1 MGMKESQKSVREA
14 FGLMET
20 LSAGITKAVIRI
32 KVVGV
37 GGGGN
42 SVLLRLAEDR
52 IPGIEL
58 LGVNTEA
65 KQLSL
70 LKDAGIEALLIGERL
85 TKGRG
90 TGGVAE
96 IGTKAAENDAERLE
110 QELKDVDLV
119 FITAGMGGGVGTG
132 AAPVIARLVKQL
144 GILSVGVVTVPFSFE
159 GKRKLRVA
167 EAGIEAMREQMDAL
181 LVVHNDNL
189 MNLPGN
195 KRMTL
200 MQSFK
205 EADRILRQ
213 AILCISE
220 VILLTGVIN
229 VDFADV
235 VSIFRQNPSSDAL
248 LGIGESRNGSVVEA
262 VQHAVESPLVERE
275 LKGARGLILNISGDD
290 KLPLFEVSEAMEY
303 VAAHTHPDVNIV
315 FGTIVD
321 PTLSGTVRATLVAT
335 DFVDSADAF
344 RTPKALPK
352 QPAGL
357 HRPQA
362 AKPAVSRREQKPA
375 QAPLRQPQETSKQKN
390 FELVVPDFIQNR
402 SKEIPPLTMHMDD
415 GTTIP
420 PFRPKG

>member
-1 MGMKESQKSVREA
+1 
-14 FGLMET
+14 MET
-20 LSAGITKAVIRI
+20 LSAGITRAVIRI

-70 LKDAGIEALLIGERL
+70 LKDAGIEVLQIGERL

-96 IGTKAAENDAERLE
+96 IGEKAAEADIARLG
-110 QELKDVDLV
+110 QVLKDVDLV

-132 AAPVIARLVKQL
+132 AAPVIARLVNKL
-144 GILSVGVVTVPFSFE
+144 GILSIGVVTVPFSFE

-167 EAGIEAMREQMDAL
+167 EAGIEAMREHMDAV

-205 EADRILRQ
+205 EADSILRQ

-220 VILLTGVIN
+220 VILVTGVVN

-235 VSIFRQNPSSDAL
+235 VSIFRQSSSSDAL
-248 LGIGESRNGSVVEA
+248 LGIGESQNGSVIEA
-262 VQHAVESPLVERE
+262 VRHAIESPLVERA
-275 LKGARGLILNISGDD
+275 LDGARGLILNISGDET
-290 KLPLFEVSEAMEY
+290 LPLFEVNEAMEY
-303 VAAHTHPDVNIV
+303 VAAHTHPDLNVV

-335 DFVDSADAF
+335 DFADSGDAY
-344 RTPKALPK
+344 RTAKMRPE
-352 QPAGL
+352 QPGTIR
-357 HRPQA
+357 RPQA
-362 AKPAVSRREQKPA
+362 MMKAASAQQQNQQSAKE
-375 QAPLRQPQETSKQKN
+375 APKHLGPQPQAKQP
-390 FELVVPDFIQNR
+390 ELTLPDFIQR
-402 SKEIPPLTMHMDD
+402 RRTEIPPLTMHMDD

>member
-1 MGMKESQKSVREA
+1 
-14 FGLMET
+14 MET
-20 LSAGITKAVIRI
+20 LSAGITRAVIRI

-70 LKDAGIEALLIGERL
+70 LKDAGIEVLQIGERL

-96 IGTKAAENDAERLE
+96 IGEKAAENDIARLE
-110 QELKDVDLV
+110 QVLKDVDLV

-132 AAPVIARLVKQL
+132 AAPVIARLVKKL
-144 GILSVGVVTVPFSFE
+144 GMLSIGVVTVPFSFE

-167 EAGIEAMREQMDAL
+167 EQGVEAMREQMDAL

-205 EADRILRQ
+205 EADSILRQ

-220 VILLTGVIN
+220 VILVTGVVN

-235 VSIFRQNPSSDAL
+235 VSIFRQSGSSDAL
-248 LGIGESRNGSVVEA
+248 LGIGESRNGSVIEA
-262 VQHAVESPLVERE
+262 VQHAIESPLVERA
-275 LKGARGLILNISGDD
+275 LDGARGLILNISGDET
-290 KLPLFEVSEAMEY
+290 LPLFEVNEAMEY
-303 VAAHTHPDVNIV
+303 VTAHTHPDLNVV
-315 FGTIVD
+315 FGTIVE

-335 DFVDSADAF
+335 DFVDSADAY
-344 RTPKALPK
+344 RTPKVRTG
-352 QPAGL
+352 QPGTA
-357 HRPQA
+357 RRSQSMMKSAAAQQQTRRMEREASKPSEPQPQA
-362 AKPAVSRREQKPA
+362 KTP
-375 QAPLRQPQETSKQKN
+375 
-390 FELVVPDFIQNR
+390 ELTLPDFIQR
-402 SKEIPPLTMHMDD
+402 RRTEIPPLTMHMDD

>member
-1 MGMKESQKSVREA
+1 
-14 FGLMET
+14 MET

-70 LKDAGIEALLIGERL
+70 LKDAGIEVLQIGERL

-96 IGTKAAENDAERLE
+96 IGAKAAETDLAIIE
-110 QELKDVDLV
+110 QALKDVDLV

-132 AAPVIARLVKQL
+132 AAPVIAQVVKKL
-144 GILSVGVVTVPFSFE
+144 GMLSVGVVTVPFSFE
-159 GKRKLRVA
+159 GKRKLRAA
-167 EAGIEAMREQMDAL
+167 EEGVEALREQLDAL

-205 EADRILRQ
+205 AADGILRQ

-220 VILLTGVIN
+220 VILVTGVIN

-248 LGIGESRNGSVVEA
+248 LGIGESRSGSVIEA
-262 VQHAVESPLVERE
+262 VQHAIESPLVERA
-275 LKGARGLILNISGDD
+275 LDGARGLILNISGDET
-290 KLPLFEVSEAMEY
+290 LPLFEVSEAMEY
-303 VAAHTHPDVNIV
+303 VTAHTHPDINIV

-321 PTLSGTVRATLVAT
+321 PTLSGSVRATLVAT
-335 DFVDSADAF
+335 DFVDSADEYG
-344 RTPKALPK
+344 TPK
-352 QPAGL
+352 
-357 HRPQA
+357 
-362 AKPAVSRREQKPA
+362 
-375 QAPLRQPQETSKQKN
+375 APLRQPVSARRPQTTRPAAIKQERQPVRESPRPPQEAPKQKN
-390 FELVVPDFIQNR
+390 FELTLPKFLQNR
-402 SKEIPPLTMHMDD
+402 SREIPPLTMHTDD

-420 PFRPKG
+420 PFRPKGQG

>member
-1 MGMKESQKSVREA
+1 
-14 FGLMET
+14 MET
-20 LSAGITKAVIRI
+20 LSAGITRAVIRI

-70 LKDAGIEALLIGERL
+70 LKDAGIEVLQIGERL

-96 IGTKAAENDAERLE
+96 IGEKAAENDIARLE
-110 QELKDVDLV
+110 QVLKDVDLV

-132 AAPVIARLVKQL
+132 AAPVIARLVKKL
-144 GILSVGVVTVPFSFE
+144 GMLSIGVVTVPFSFE

-167 EAGIEAMREQMDAL
+167 EQGVEAMREQMDAL

-205 EADRILRQ
+205 EADSILRQ

-220 VILLTGVIN
+220 VILVTGVVN

-235 VSIFRQNPSSDAL
+235 VSIFRQSGSSDAL
-248 LGIGESRNGSVVEA
+248 LGIGESRNGSVIEA
-262 VQHAVESPLVERE
+262 VQHAIESPLVERA
-275 LKGARGLILNISGDD
+275 LDGARGLILNISGDET
-290 KLPLFEVSEAMEY
+290 LPLFEVNEAMEY
-303 VAAHTHPDVNIV
+303 VTAHTHPDLNVV
-315 FGTIVD
+315 FGTIVE

-335 DFVDSADAF
+335 DFVDSADAY
-344 RTPKALPK
+344 RTPKVRTG
-352 QPAGL
+352 QPGNA
-357 HRPQA
+357 RRSQSMMKSA
-362 AKPAVSRREQKPA
+362 AAQQQTRRMEREASKPSEP
-375 QAPLRQPQETSKQKN
+375 QPQPKTP
-390 FELVVPDFIQNR
+390 ELTLPDFIQR
-402 SKEIPPLTMHMDD
+402 RRTEIPPLTMHMDD

>member
-1 MGMKESQKSVREA
+1 
-14 FGLMET
+14 MET
-20 LSAGITKAVIRI
+20 LSAGITRAVIRI

-70 LKDAGIEALLIGERL
+70 LKDAGIEALQIGERL

-96 IGTKAAENDAERLE
+96 IGEKAAENDIARLE
-110 QELKDVDLV
+110 QVLKDVDLV

-132 AAPVIARLVKQL
+132 AAPVIARLVKKL
-144 GILSVGVVTVPFSFE
+144 GMLSIGVVTVPFSFE

-167 EAGIEAMREQMDAL
+167 EQGVEAMREQMDAL

-205 EADRILRQ
+205 EADSILRQ

-220 VILLTGVIN
+220 VILVTGVVN

-235 VSIFRQNPSSDAL
+235 VSIFRQSGSSDAL
-248 LGIGESRNGSVVEA
+248 LGIGESRNGSVIEA
-262 VQHAVESPLVERE
+262 VQHAIESPLVERA
-275 LKGARGLILNISGDD
+275 LDGARGLILNISGDET
-290 KLPLFEVSEAMEY
+290 LPLFEVNEAMEY
-303 VAAHTHPDVNIV
+303 VTAHTHPDLNVV
-315 FGTIVD
+315 FGTIVE

-335 DFVDSADAF
+335 DFVDSADAY
-344 RTPKALPK
+344 RTPKVRTG
-352 QPAGL
+352 QPGNA
-357 HRPQA
+357 RRSQSMMKSAAAQQQTRRMEREASKPSEPQPQA
-362 AKPAVSRREQKPA
+362 KTP
-375 QAPLRQPQETSKQKN
+375 
-390 FELVVPDFIQNR
+390 ELTLPDFIQR
-402 SKEIPPLTMHMDD
+402 RRTEIPPLTMHMDD

>member
-1 MGMKESQKSVREA
+1 
-14 FGLMET
+14 MET
-20 LSAGITKAVIRI
+20 LSAGITRAVIRI

-70 LKDAGIEALLIGERL
+70 LKDAGIEVLQIGERL

-96 IGTKAAENDAERLE
+96 IGEKAAENDIARLE
-110 QELKDVDLV
+110 QVLKDVDLV

-132 AAPVIARLVKQL
+132 AAPVIARLVKKL
-144 GILSVGVVTVPFSFE
+144 GMLSIGVVTVPFSFE

-167 EAGIEAMREQMDAL
+167 EQGVEAMREQMDAL

-205 EADRILRQ
+205 EADSILRQ

-220 VILLTGVIN
+220 VILVTGVVN

-235 VSIFRQNPSSDAL
+235 VSIFRQSGSSDAL
-248 LGIGESRNGSVVEA
+248 LGIGESRNGSVIEA
-262 VQHAVESPLVERE
+262 VQHAIESPLVERA
-275 LKGARGLILNISGDD
+275 LDGARGLILNISGDET
-290 KLPLFEVSEAMEY
+290 LPLFEVNEAMEY
-303 VAAHTHPDVNIV
+303 VTAHTHPDLNVV
-315 FGTIVD
+315 FGTIVE

-335 DFVDSADAF
+335 DFVDSADAY
-344 RTPKALPK
+344 RTPKVRTG
-352 QPAGL
+352 QPGNARRL
-357 HRPQA
+357 QSMMKSAAAQQQTRRMEREASKLSEPQPQA
-362 AKPAVSRREQKPA
+362 KTP
-375 QAPLRQPQETSKQKN
+375 
-390 FELVVPDFIQNR
+390 ELTLPDFIQR
-402 SKEIPPLTMHMDD
+402 RRTEIPPLTMHMDD

>member
-1 MGMKESQKSVREA
+1 
-14 FGLMET
+14 MET
-20 LSAGITKAVIRI
+20 LSAGITRAVIRI

-70 LKDAGIEALLIGERL
+70 LKDAGIEVLQIGERL

-96 IGTKAAENDAERLE
+96 IGEKAAENDIARLE
-110 QELKDVDLV
+110 QVLKDVDLV

-132 AAPVIARLVKQL
+132 AAPVIARLVKKL
-144 GILSVGVVTVPFSFE
+144 GMLSIGVVTVPFSFE

-167 EAGIEAMREQMDAL
+167 EQGVEAMREQMDAL

-205 EADRILRQ
+205 EADSILRQ

-220 VILLTGVIN
+220 VILVTGVVN

-235 VSIFRQNPSSDAL
+235 VSIFRQSGSSDAL
-248 LGIGESRNGSVVEA
+248 LGIGESRNGSVIEA
-262 VQHAVESPLVERE
+262 VQHAIESPLVERA
-275 LKGARGLILNISGDD
+275 LDGARGLILNISGDET
-290 KLPLFEVSEAMEY
+290 LPLFEVNEAMEY
-303 VAAHTHPDVNIV
+303 VTAHTHPDLNVV
-315 FGTIVD
+315 FGTIVE

-335 DFVDSADAF
+335 DFVDSADAY
-344 RTPKALPK
+344 RTPKVRTG
-352 QPAGL
+352 QPGNARRSQSIMKSAAAQQQNRRTAREASK
-357 HRPQA
+357 HSEPQPQA
-362 AKPAVSRREQKPA
+362 KTP
-375 QAPLRQPQETSKQKN
+375 
-390 FELVVPDFIQNR
+390 ELTLPDFIQR
-402 SKEIPPLTMHMDD
+402 RRTEIPPLTMHMDD

>member
-1 MGMKESQKSVREA
+1 
-14 FGLMET
+14 MET
-20 LSAGITKAVIRI
+20 LSAGITRAVIRI

-52 IPGIEL
+52 IPGIER

-70 LKDAGIEALLIGERL
+70 LKDAGIEVLQIGERL

-96 IGTKAAENDAERLE
+96 IGEKAAENDIARLE
-110 QELKDVDLV
+110 QVLKDVDLV

-132 AAPVIARLVKQL
+132 AAPVIARLVKKL
-144 GILSVGVVTVPFSFE
+144 GMLSIGVVTVPFSFE
-159 GKRKLRVA
+159 GKRQLRVA
-167 EAGIEAMREQMDAL
+167 EQGVEAMREQMDAL

-205 EADRILRQ
+205 EADSILRQ

-220 VILLTGVIN
+220 VILVTGVVN

-235 VSIFRQNPSSDAL
+235 VSIFRQSGSSDAL
-248 LGIGESRNGSVVEA
+248 LGIGESRNGSVIEA
-262 VQHAVESPLVERE
+262 VQHAIESPLVERA
-275 LKGARGLILNISGDD
+275 LDGARGLILNISGDET
-290 KLPLFEVSEAMEY
+290 LPLFEVNEAMEY
-303 VAAHTHPDVNIV
+303 VTAHTHPDLNVV
-315 FGTIVD
+315 FGTIVE

-335 DFVDSADAF
+335 DFVDSADAY
-344 RTPKALPK
+344 RTPKVRTG
-352 QPAGL
+352 QPGNA
-357 HRPQA
+357 RRSQSMMKSAAAQQQTRRMEREASKPSEPQPQA
-362 AKPAVSRREQKPA
+362 KTP
-375 QAPLRQPQETSKQKN
+375 
-390 FELVVPDFIQNR
+390 ELTLPDFIQR
-402 SKEIPPLTMHMDD
+402 RRTEIPPLTMHMDD

>member
-1 MGMKESQKSVREA
+1 
-14 FGLMET
+14 MET
-20 LSAGITKAVIRI
+20 LSAGITRAVIRI

-70 LKDAGIEALLIGERL
+70 LKDAGIEVLQIGERL

-96 IGTKAAENDAERLE
+96 IGEKAAENDIARLE
-110 QELKDVDLV
+110 QVLKDVDLV

-132 AAPVIARLVKQL
+132 AAPVIARLVKKL
-144 GILSVGVVTVPFSFE
+144 GMLSIGVVTVPFSFE

-167 EAGIEAMREQMDAL
+167 EQGVEAMREQMDAL
-181 LVVHNDNL
+181 FVVHNDNL

-205 EADRILRQ
+205 EADSILRQ

-220 VILLTGVIN
+220 VILVTGVVN

-235 VSIFRQNPSSDAL
+235 VSIFRQSGSSDAL
-248 LGIGESRNGSVVEA
+248 LGIGESRNGSVIEA
-262 VQHAVESPLVERE
+262 VQHAIESPLVERA
-275 LKGARGLILNISGDD
+275 LDGARGLILNISGDET
-290 KLPLFEVSEAMEY
+290 LPLFEVNEAMEY
-303 VAAHTHPDVNIV
+303 VTAHTHPDLNVV
-315 FGTIVD
+315 FGTIVE

-335 DFVDSADAF
+335 DFVDSADAY
-344 RTPKALPK
+344 RTTKVRTG
-352 QPAGL
+352 QPGNA
-357 HRPQA
+357 RRSQSIMKSA
-362 AKPAVSRREQKPA
+362 AAQQQNRRA
-375 QAPLRQPQETSKQKN
+375 TSKPSEPPPQPKTP
-390 FELVVPDFIQNR
+390 ELTLPDFIQR
-402 SKEIPPLTMHMDD
+402 RRTEIPPLTMHMDD

>member
-1 MGMKESQKSVREA
+1 
-14 FGLMET
+14 MET
-20 LSAGITKAVIRI
+20 LSAGITRAVIRI

-70 LKDAGIEALLIGERL
+70 LKDAGIEVLQIGERL

-96 IGTKAAENDAERLE
+96 IGEKAAENDIVRLE
-110 QELKDVDLV
+110 QVLKDVDLV

-132 AAPVIARLVKQL
+132 AAPVIARLVKKL
-144 GILSVGVVTVPFSFE
+144 GMLSIGVVTVPFSFE

-167 EAGIEAMREQMDAL
+167 EQGVEAMREQMDAL

-205 EADRILRQ
+205 EADSILRQ

-220 VILLTGVIN
+220 VILVTGVVN

-235 VSIFRQNPSSDAL
+235 VSIFRQSGSSDAL
-248 LGIGESRNGSVVEA
+248 LGIGESRNGSVIEA
-262 VQHAVESPLVERE
+262 VQHAIESPLVERA
-275 LKGARGLILNISGDD
+275 LDGARGLILNISGDET
-290 KLPLFEVSEAMEY
+290 LPLFEVNEAMEY
-303 VAAHTHPDVNIV
+303 VTAHTHPDLNVV
-315 FGTIVD
+315 FGTIVE

-335 DFVDSADAF
+335 DFADSADAY
-344 RTPKALPK
+344 RTPKVRTG
-352 QPAGL
+352 QPGNA
-357 HRPQA
+357 RRSQSMMKSAAAQQQTRRMEREASKPSEPQPQA
-362 AKPAVSRREQKPA
+362 KTP
-375 QAPLRQPQETSKQKN
+375 
-390 FELVVPDFIQNR
+390 ELTLPDFIQR
-402 SKEIPPLTMHMDD
+402 RRTEIPPLTMHMDD

>member
-1 MGMKESQKSVREA
+1 
-14 FGLMET
+14 MET
-20 LSAGITKAVIRI
+20 LSAGITRAVIRI

-70 LKDAGIEALLIGERL
+70 LKDAGIEVLQIGERL

-96 IGTKAAENDAERLE
+96 IGEKAAENDIARLE
-110 QELKDVDLV
+110 QVLKDVDLV

-132 AAPVIARLVKQL
+132 AAPVIARLVKKL
-144 GILSVGVVTVPFSFE
+144 GMLSIGVVTVPFSFE

-167 EAGIEAMREQMDAL
+167 EQGVEAMREQMDAL

-205 EADRILRQ
+205 EADSILRQ

-220 VILLTGVIN
+220 VILVTGVVN

-235 VSIFRQNPSSDAL
+235 VSIFRQSGSSDAL
-248 LGIGESRNGSVVEA
+248 LGIGESRNGSVIEA
-262 VQHAVESPLVERE
+262 VQHAIESPLVERA
-275 LKGARGLILNISGDD
+275 LDGARGLILNISGDET
-290 KLPLFEVSEAMEY
+290 LPLFEVNEAMEY
-303 VAAHTHPDVNIV
+303 VTAHTHPDLNVV
-315 FGTIVD
+315 FGTIVE

-335 DFVDSADAF
+335 DFVDSADAY
-344 RTPKALPK
+344 RTPKVRTGQPGNARRSQSMMKSAAAQQQNRRAASKPSEPPPQPK
-352 QPAGL
+352 TP
-357 HRPQA
+357 
-362 AKPAVSRREQKPA
+362 
-375 QAPLRQPQETSKQKN
+375 
-390 FELVVPDFIQNR
+390 ELTLPDFIQR
-402 SKEIPPLTMHMDD
+402 RRTEIPPLTMHMDD

>member
-1 MGMKESQKSVREA
+1 
-14 FGLMET
+14 MET
-20 LSAGITKAVIRI
+20 LSAGITRAVIRI

-70 LKDAGIEALLIGERL
+70 LKDAGIEVLQIGERL

-96 IGTKAAENDAERLE
+96 IGEKAAENDIARLE
-110 QELKDVDLV
+110 QVLKDVDLV

-132 AAPVIARLVKQL
+132 AAPVIARLVKKL
-144 GILSVGVVTVPFSFE
+144 GMLSIGVVTVPFSFE

-167 EAGIEAMREQMDAL
+167 EQGVEAMREQMDAL

-205 EADRILRQ
+205 EADSILRQ

-220 VILLTGVIN
+220 VILVTGVVN

-235 VSIFRQNPSSDAL
+235 VSIFRQSGSSDAL
-248 LGIGESRNGSVVEA
+248 LGIGESRNGSVIEA
-262 VQHAVESPLVERE
+262 VQHAIESPLVERA
-275 LKGARGLILNISGDD
+275 LDGARGLILNISGDET
-290 KLPLFEVSEAMEY
+290 LPLFEVNEAMEY
-303 VAAHTHPDVNIV
+303 VTAHTHPDLNVV
-315 FGTIVD
+315 FGTIVE

-335 DFVDSADAF
+335 DFVDSADAY
-344 RTPKALPK
+344 RTPKVRTG
-352 QPAGL
+352 QPGNVRRSQSMMKSAAAQQQN
-357 HRPQA
+357 RRAAREASKPSEPQPQA
-362 AKPAVSRREQKPA
+362 KTP
-375 QAPLRQPQETSKQKN
+375 
-390 FELVVPDFIQNR
+390 ELTLPDFIQR
-402 SKEIPPLTMHMDD
+402 RRTEIPPLTMHMDD

>member
-1 MGMKESQKSVREA
+1 
-14 FGLMET
+14 MET
-20 LSAGITKAVIRI
+20 LSAGITRAVIRI

-70 LKDAGIEALLIGERL
+70 LKDAGIEVLQIGERL

-96 IGTKAAENDAERLE
+96 IGEKAAENDIARLE
-110 QELKDVDLV
+110 QVLKDVDLV

-132 AAPVIARLVKQL
+132 AAPVIARLVKKL
-144 GILSVGVVTVPFSFE
+144 GMLSIGVVTVPFSFE

-167 EAGIEAMREQMDAL
+167 EQGVEAMREQMDAL

-205 EADRILRQ
+205 EADSILRQ

-220 VILLTGVIN
+220 VILVTGVVN

-235 VSIFRQNPSSDAL
+235 VSIFRQSGSSDAL
-248 LGIGESRNGSVVEA
+248 LGIGESRNGSVIEA
-262 VQHAVESPLVERE
+262 VQHAIESPLVERA
-275 LKGARGLILNISGDD
+275 LDGARGLILNISGDET
-290 KLPLFEVSEAMEY
+290 LPLFEVNEAMEY
-303 VAAHTHPDVNIV
+303 VTAHTHPDLNVV
-315 FGTIVD
+315 FGTIVE

-335 DFVDSADAF
+335 DFVDSADAY
-344 RTPKALPK
+344 RTPKVRTG
-352 QPAGL
+352 QPGNVRRSQSMMKSAAAQQQN
-357 HRPQA
+357 RRAASKPSEPPPQA
-362 AKPAVSRREQKPA
+362 KTP
-375 QAPLRQPQETSKQKN
+375 
-390 FELVVPDFIQNR
+390 ELTLPDFIQR
-402 SKEIPPLTMHMDD
+402 RRTEIPPLTMHMDD

>member
-1 MGMKESQKSVREA
+1 
-14 FGLMET
+14 MET

-70 LKDAGIEALLIGERL
+70 LKDAGIEVLQIGERL

-96 IGTKAAENDAERLE
+96 IGAKAAETDLAIIE
-110 QELKDVDLV
+110 QALKDVDLV

-132 AAPVIARLVKQL
+132 AAPVIAQVVKKL
-144 GILSVGVVTVPFSFE
+144 GMLSVGVVTVPFSFE
-159 GKRKLRVA
+159 GKRKLRAA
-167 EAGIEAMREQMDAL
+167 EEGVEALREQLDAL

-205 EADRILRQ
+205 AADGILRQ

-220 VILLTGVIN
+220 VILVTGVIN

-248 LGIGESRNGSVVEA
+248 LGIGESRSGSVIEA
-262 VQHAVESPLVERE
+262 VQHAIESPLVERA
-275 LKGARGLILNISGDD
+275 LDGARGLILNISGDET
-290 KLPLFEVSEAMEY
+290 LPLFEVSEAMEY
-303 VAAHTHPDVNIV
+303 VTAHTHPDINIV

-321 PTLSGTVRATLVAT
+321 PTLSGSVRATLVAT
-335 DFVDSADAF
+335 DFVDSADEYGM
-344 RTPKALPK
+344 PK
-352 QPAGL
+352 
-357 HRPQA
+357 
-362 AKPAVSRREQKPA
+362 
-375 QAPLRQPQETSKQKN
+375 APLRQSVSARRPQTTRPAAIKQERQPVRESPQPPQEAPKQKN
-390 FELVVPDFIQNR
+390 FELTLPKFLQNR
-402 SKEIPPLTMHMDD
+402 SREIPPLTMHTDD

-420 PFRPKG
+420 PFRPKGQG

>member
-1 MGMKESQKSVREA
+1 
-14 FGLMET
+14 MET

-70 LKDAGIEALLIGERL
+70 LKDAGIEILQIGERL

-96 IGTKAAENDAERLE
+96 IGAKAAESDMARLE
-110 QELKDVDLV
+110 QALKDADLV
-119 FITAGMGGGVGTG
+119 FVTAGMGGGVGTG
-132 AAPVIARLVKQL
+132 AAPVIAQIVKKL
-144 GILSVGVVTVPFSFE
+144 GMLSIGVVTVPFSFE

-167 EAGIEAMREQMDAL
+167 EEGIEAMREQMDAL

-205 EADRILRQ
+205 EADSILRQ

-220 VILLTGVIN
+220 VILVTGVVN

-235 VSIFRQNPSSDAL
+235 VSIFRQSGSSDAL
-248 LGIGESRNGSVVEA
+248 LGIGESRDGSVIEA
-262 VQHAVESPLVERE
+262 VRHAIESPLVERA
-275 LKGARGLILNISGDD
+275 LDGARGLILNISGDET
-290 KLPLFEVSEAMEY
+290 LPLFEVNEAMEY
-303 VAAHTHPDVNIV
+303 VTAHTHPDLNVV

-321 PTLSGTVRATLVAT
+321 PTLSGAVRATLVAT
-335 DFVDSADAF
+335 DFVDSVDAY
-344 RTPKALPK
+344 RTPKVRAG
-352 QPAGL
+352 QPGSSR
-357 HRPQA
+357 RPQSMMKSA
-362 AKPAVSRREQKPA
+362 AAQQQNRKSAQGTPKRTEAPPQVRKP
-375 QAPLRQPQETSKQKN
+375 
-390 FELVVPDFIQNR
+390 ELTLPDFIQKR
-402 SKEIPPLTMHMDD
+402 RTEIPPLTMHMDD

-420 PFRPKG
+420 PFKPKG